1 MQDFKTYNYTL
12 TIEDLKKALED
23 GQHITAI
30 INGEYYDIQ
39 PHRKKETVKSWKLK
53 ILKSG

>member
-1 MQDFKTYNYTL
+1 MQDFKSYNYTL

-39 PHRKKETVKSWKLK
+39 PGKDESK
-53 ILKSG
+53 

>member
-1 MQDFKTYNYTL
+1 MQDFKTYDYTL

-39 PHRKKETVKSWKLK
+39 PGKDKK
-53 ILKSG
+53 